1 MIDIKT
7 FVAQSITQICQG
19 VAEATRNTTTLG
31 ALVSPKGINFNSS
44 GNAHLDPNM
53 ASNVRVIEFDIA
65 VTVNNTTGG
74 QAAVGIFVAAV
85 GANSGGENDN
95 DKSTTSRIR
104 FTVPVCLPNA
114 PRT

>member
-31 ALVSPKGINFNSS
+31 AVVSPRGINFNSS
-44 GNAHLDPNM
+44 GHAHLDPNM
-53 ASNVRVIEFDIA
+53 SANVRVIEFDIA
-65 VTVNNTTGG
+65 VSVNNTTGN

-85 GANSGGENDN
+85 GTNSGGNSENEQ
-95 DKSTTSRIR
+95 STTSRIR

-114 PRT
+114 QRT

>member
-31 ALVSPKGINFNSS
+31 AAVSPKGINFTSS
-44 GNAHLDPNM
+44 GQAHLDPNM
-53 ASNVRVIEFDIA
+53 AANVRVIDFDIA
-65 VTVNNTTGG
+65 VSVNNSAGN
-74 QAAVGIFVAAV
+74 QAAVGLFVAAV
-85 GANSGGENDN
+85 GFNSGGNSEND
-95 DKSTTSRIR
+95 KASTSRIR
-104 FTVPVCLPNA
+104 FSVPVCLPNA